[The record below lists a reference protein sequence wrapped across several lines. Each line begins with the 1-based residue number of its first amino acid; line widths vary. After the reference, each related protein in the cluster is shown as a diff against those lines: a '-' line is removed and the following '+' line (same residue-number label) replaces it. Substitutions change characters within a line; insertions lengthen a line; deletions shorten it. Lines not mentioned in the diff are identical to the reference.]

1 MDRCEDKG
9 GNMTRRV
16 LILGGTGEARELAA
30 CVVSDL
36 SDKLEV
42 ITSLT
47 RQPPPERTPTGEL
60 RIGRFANI
68 EEFAKTL
75 SSEAIDLVVD
85 ATHPFAETIS
95 MQAYAACIR
104 SEKLML
110 SLQRP
115 PWNMPRE
122 AKWTEVPDM
131 KKAAEILPRFA
142 HRVFVT
148 TGHRDLEALN
158 DVPRDEP
165 EMWYLVR
172 LHTEPAEVL
181 ALPNHHLI
189 TSTGPFSK
197 DGEAAL
203 IAEHAIDTLIA
214 RESGGQA
221 GQAKIDAA
229 VDAGLH
235 VVLISRPD
243 PEPGNSVETV
253 AEALAWL
260 DQQS

>member
-1 MDRCEDKG
+1 
-9 GNMTRRV
+9 MTRRV

-30 CVVSDL
+30 CAVSDL
-36 SDKLEV
+36 SGKLEV
-42 ITSLT
+42 VTSLT
-47 RQPPPERTPTGEL
+47 RQPPPERTPAGGL
-60 RIGRFANI
+60 RIGRFADI
-68 EEFAKTL
+68 EDFAQTL
-75 SSEAIDLVVD
+75 ASEAIDLVVD

-104 SEKLML
+104 SEKLIL

-115 PWNMPRE
+115 PWNMPRS

-131 KKAAEILPRFA
+131 KTVAEVVPRFA
-142 HRVFVT
+142 RRVFVT
-148 TGHRDLEALN
+148 TGRRDLEVLN
-158 DVPRDEP
+158 DAPKVEP

-172 LHTEPAEVL
+172 LHTAPAEAL

-189 TSTGPFSK
+189 TGSGPFSK

-203 IAEHAIDTLIA
+203 IKEHAVDTLIV
-214 RESGGQA
+214 RESGGRA

-253 AEALAWL
+253 VDALTWL

>member
-1 MDRCEDKG
+1 
-9 GNMTRRV
+9 
-16 LILGGTGEARELAA
+16 
-30 CVVSDL
+30 
-36 SDKLEV
+36 
-42 ITSLT
+42 
-47 RQPPPERTPTGEL
+47 
-60 RIGRFANI
+60 
-68 EEFAKTL
+68 
-75 SSEAIDLVVD
+75 
-85 ATHPFAETIS
+85 

-115 PWNMPRE
+115 PWNMPLS

-131 KKAAEILPRFA
+131 KAAAEVLPRFA
-142 HRVFVT
+142 RRVFVT
-148 TGHRDLEALN
+148 TGRRDLEILGN
-158 DVPRDEP
+158 VPKVEP

-172 LHTEPAEVL
+172 LHTEPAEIL

-189 TSTGPFSK
+189 TSSGPFSK

-203 IAEHAIDTLIA
+203 IKEHAVDTLIA
-214 RESGGQA
+214 RESGGRA

-253 AEALAWL
+253 VDALTWL